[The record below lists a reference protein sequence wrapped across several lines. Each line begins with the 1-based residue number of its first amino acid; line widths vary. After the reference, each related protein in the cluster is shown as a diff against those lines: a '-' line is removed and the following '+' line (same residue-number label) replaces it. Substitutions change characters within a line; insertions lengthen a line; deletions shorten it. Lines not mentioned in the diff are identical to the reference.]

1 MIAISVPDL
10 LITKSSFLTMK
21 SSKTHTIAFLVT
33 GFPPD
38 VSGVSHFNLERAQW
52 FARQE
57 NYRVIVFAPDW
68 QTAPSST
75 KISAYLE
82 GKLIIERYPS
92 KPWLPY
98 KLTHVP
104 KFLAA
109 SQINKKL
116 FEYKP
121 DLITITDVE
130 RFFLLSTWQLPG
142 KEYAKINNI
151 PYLAEYHTDLY
162 NFSAAYPGWQ
172 WLRNAART
180 SQLTSYLYRE
190 VDTTLC
196 PSTAAS
202 QSCEQLGMTNIK
214 TIPFYG
220 INVSSYSPKHRN
232 RQYLE
237 PWLSSQEKDNKVLL
251 FLGRL
256 AFEKRIDLLIE
267 AFAILK
273 HRHPNYSLIIA
284 GDGPDNVVKELQKLS
299 KQVPDVHFT
308 GFILG
313 ETKANL
319 LASCDVFCSPSPYET
334 FGRTVV
340 EAMASGT
347 PIVTVNSGA
356 VSEYICDG
364 VNGYLVP
371 PNDVEG
377 LANGIDKV
385 LSSDNMQVIQQ
396 ALQDAQQFSLEQ
408 GCQNLHNYYQS
419 ILARVSDYQ
428 NVQSRSRIKANYV

>member
-1 MIAISVPDL
+1 MFQP
-10 LITKSSFLTMK
+10 KSKIQNPKSIEPQRIYTLT
-21 SSKTHTIAFLVT
+21 FLVT

-52 FARQE
+52 LAKQGM
-57 NYRVIVFAPDW
+57 YRVVVFAPDW
-68 QTAPSST
+68 QKAPDSGLGPSDVDKSLT
-75 KISAYLE
+75 
-82 GKLIIERYPS
+82 IERYPS

-109 SQINKKL
+109 RQISNRL
-116 FEYKP
+116 AYYKP
-121 DLITITDVE
+121 DLIVMTDVE

-142 KEYAKINNI
+142 RRYAKKHHI
-151 PYLAEYHTDLY
+151 PYIAEYHTDLY

-172 WLRNAART
+172 WLRNTIR
-180 SQLTSYLYRE
+180 SSHLTSYLYRE
-190 VDTTLC
+190 FDLTLC

-202 QSCEQLGMTNIK
+202 KSCQEVGIPNVQ

-220 INVSSYSPKHRN
+220 INVSSYSPSRRN
-232 RQYLE
+232 SKWLE
-237 PWLSSQEKDNKVLL
+237 PWLNAKEQGNKILL

-256 AFEKRIDLLIE
+256 GFEKRVDLLIE
-267 AFAILK
+267 AFARLK
-273 HRHPNYSLIIA
+273 QRQQKYSLIIA
-284 GDGPDNVVKELQKLS
+284 GDGPVDVVDKLKRLA

-313 ETKANL
+313 EAKANL

-340 EAMASGT
+340 EAMASGI
-347 PIVTVNSGA
+347 PVITVDSGA
-356 VSEYICDG
+356 VSEYVIDG

-377 LANGIDKV
+377 LANGIHKV
-385 LSSDNMQVIQQ
+385 LSSDNTEIIQRG
-396 ALQDAQQFSLEQ
+396 LRDANQLSLEQ
-408 GCQNLHNYYQS
+408 GCQNLNNYYQQLLS
-419 ILARVSDYQ
+419 EKLLKVTECG
-428 NVQSRSRIKANYV
+428 